1 MSIPHPAPTPQLI
14 YLVYGASTYHQ
25 EAVFSI
31 ASALAGLRKTPGEA
45 LDIQVFTDNPAPY
58 RDLPVRIRELDESTR
73 QRWIAPHGY
82 HFRAKHV
89 VMQQVLRESERALLI
104 DTDTFFH
111 CSPLELFRRI
121 EPGTLLC
128 NALGMPY
135 GANRQTRLYQAL
147 APLLQQRQLADD
159 QMPLLNSGV
168 IGLERTDADVLDHSI
183 ALMDELYPLAQGAY
197 TLEEFC
203 LSVAAYR
210 TRNVRE
216 CTDLI
221 HHYWS
226 RKELFRAKIKAWLD
240 KHGDDPTS
248 AFALDETGL
257 VTATLPRP
265 PTLQRLAYKII
276 TLALPRQQRQFM
288 REILYGC
295 YRHPNPFDQA
305 CTPVWWEKARDNLE
319 KRLKRPL
326 QSHQLER
333 WFNHPI
339 NRLVLGQRRNA
350 IYLHLMQ
357 AKGDSAS
364 G

>member
-1 MSIPHPAPTPQLI
+1 MSITRQAPTPQLI
-14 YLVYGASTYHQ
+14 YLVYGACTYHQ
-25 EAVFSI
+25 EAIFSI
-31 ASALAGLRKTPGEA
+31 ASALAGLRKTPGQA
-45 LDIQVFTDNPAPY
+45 LDIQVFTDKPEHY
-58 RDLPVRIRELDESTR
+58 RDLPVRVREFDESTR

-82 HFRAKHV
+82 HFRAKHA
-89 VMQQVLRESERALLI
+89 VMQQVMKGSELALLI

-111 CSPLELFRRI
+111 SSPLELFRRI

-128 NALGMPY
+128 NTLGTTY
-135 GANRQTRLYQAL
+135 GANKQTLLYRTL
-147 APLLQQRQLADD
+147 AEVLQQRQLADD
-159 QMPLLNSGV
+159 QTPMLNSGV
-168 IGLERTDADVLDHSI
+168 IGLYQQDADILDRSL

-203 LSVAAYR
+203 LSLASYR
-210 TRNVRE
+210 TVQVRQ
-216 CTDLI
+216 CPDLI

-226 RKELFRAKIKAWLD
+226 RKELFRAKINAWLE
-240 KHGDDPTS
+240 KHRADPTS
-248 AFALDETGL
+248 PLAQDETAL

-265 PTLQRLAYKII
+265 PTLQRMAYKIV
-276 TLALPRQQRQFM
+276 TLALPREQRQFM

-305 CTPVWWEKARDNLE
+305 CTPVWWEKAHANVE

-326 QSHQLER
+326 KGDQLER

-339 NRLVLGQRRNA
+339 NRLVLGKRRRA

-357 AKGDSAS
+357 AKGD
-364 G
+364 

>member
-1 MSIPHPAPTPQLI
+1 MSIPSPTPTPQLI
-14 YLVYGASTYHQ
+14 YLVYGACTYHQ
-25 EAVFSI
+25 EALFSI

-45 LDIQVFTDNPAPY
+45 LDIQVFTDDPAPY
-58 RDLPVRIRELDESTR
+58 RDLPVRIRQFDEATR
-73 QRWIAPHGY
+73 QGWIAPHGY
-82 HFRAKHV
+82 HFRAKHA
-89 VMQQVLRESERALLI
+89 VMQQVMTESELALLI

-121 EPGTLLC
+121 QPGTLLC
-128 NALGMPY
+128 NTLGMPY
-135 GANRQTRLYQAL
+135 GNNKQTRLYQTL
-147 APLLQQRQLADD
+147 AEVLQQRQLADD

-168 IGLERTDADVLDHSI
+168 IGLYREDADILAHSL
-183 ALMDELYPLAQGAY
+183 ALMDEFYPMAKGAY

-210 TRNVRE
+210 QRQVRE
-216 CTDLI
+216 CPDLI

-226 RKELFRAKIKAWLD
+226 RKELFRAKTNAWLE
-240 KHGDDPTS
+240 KHRANPTS
-248 AFALDETGL
+248 TLALDETSL

-265 PTLQRLAYKII
+265 PALQRLAYKIV

-295 YRHPNPFDQA
+295 YRHANPFDQA
-305 CTPVWWEKARDNLE
+305 CTQVWWEKAHANVE

-326 QSHQLER
+326 ENDQLER

-339 NRLVLGQRRNA
+339 NRLVLGRRREA

-357 AKGDSAS
+357 AKGD
-364 G
+364 

>member
-1 MSIPHPAPTPQLI
+1 MSTPRATPTPQLI
-14 YLVYGASTYHQ
+14 YLVYGADTYHQ

-31 ASALAGLRKTPGEA
+31 ASALAGMRKTPGQA

-58 RDLPVRIRELDESTR
+58 RGLPVRVREFDESTR
-73 QRWIAPHGY
+73 QQWIAPHAY

-89 VMQQVLRESERALLI
+89 VMQQVLGESELALLI

-111 CSPLELFRRI
+111 CSPLELFQRVV
-121 EPGTLLC
+121 PGTLLC
-128 NALGMPY
+128 NTIGQPY
-135 GANRQTRLYQAL
+135 GTHQQSPLYQTLASAL
-147 APLLQQRQLADD
+147 QARHLADD

-168 IGLERTDADVLDHSI
+168 IGLYQQDADVLEQSI
-183 ALMDELYPLAQGAY
+183 ALMDEYYPQAQGAY

-210 TRNVRE
+210 HKQVSE
-216 CTDLI
+216 CPDLI

-226 RKELFRAKIKAWLD
+226 RKQLFRAKIQAWLD
-240 KHGDDPTS
+240 KHGSDPISTQ
-248 AFALDETGL
+248 ALNDTGL

-265 PTLQRLAYKII
+265 PALQRLAFKLV
-276 TLALPRQQRQFM
+276 TMALPRKQRQFI

-295 YRHPNPFDQA
+295 YRHTNPFDQA
-305 CTPVWWEKARDNLE
+305 CTQARWEKALDNVE
-319 KRLKRPL
+319 KRLKHPL
-326 QSHQLER
+326 PKHQLER

-339 NRLVLGQRRNA
+339 NRLVLGQRRKA
-350 IYLHLMQ
+350 IYLHLAQ
-357 AKGDSAS
+357 GKTDQAS